1 MIIRNKNKIMLIYFL
16 VLLIIISLFNYD
28 DIKQNLI
35 NKYKY
40 MTYRRVN
47 LLFDN
52 NIFIKGE
59 ITKSY
64 INNTIN
70 EIHKI
75 AKNGNI
81 NFIIDSHGGDLIA
94 GYNLIIEM
102 LEMQE
107 KLLVINCYAINAKST
122 AFNIFQYCDNRYVIP
137 DSILFQHNVSIEFKG
152 SFENF
157 EDFYETRFK
166 QYRLITNMFNK
177 DISNKIKMKYQDF
190 LRKIWNDWTITGGED
205 IVKNNLA
212 DEVVIIKEFEL

>member
-1 MIIRNKNKIMLIYFL
+1 MLTWCL
-16 VLLIIISLFNYD
+16 VLLVIISLFNYD

-59 ITKSY
+59 ITKSS

-75 AKNGNI
+75 KKTGNI
-81 NFIIDSHGGDLIA
+81 NFVIDSHGGDLIS
-94 GYNLIIEM
+94 GYNLIIKM

-107 KLLVINCYAINAKST
+107 KLLVIDCYAINAKST
-122 AFNIFQYCDNRYVIP
+122 AFTIFQYCDNRYVIP

-152 SFENF
+152 SFEDFDN
-157 EDFYETRFK
+157 FYETRFDF
-166 QYRLITNMFNK
+166 YRLITNMFNI
-177 DISNKIKMKYQDF
+177 DVSNKIKMKYQDF
-190 LRKIWNDWTITGGED
+190 LEKIWNDWTIKGGEN

-212 DEVVIIKEFEL
+212 DEVVIIKDFDYTLN

>member
-1 MIIRNKNKIMLIYFL
+1 MLTQCL
-16 VLLIIISLFNYD
+16 VLLVIISLFNYD

-59 ITKSY
+59 ITKSS

-70 EIHKI
+70 EINKI
-75 AKNGNI
+75 KKTGNI
-81 NFIIDSHGGDLIA
+81 NFVIDSHGGDLIS

-107 KLLVINCYAINAKST
+107 KLLVIDCYVINAKST
-122 AFNIFQYCDNRYVIP
+122 AFTIFQYCDNRYVIP

-152 SFENF
+152 SFEDF
-157 EDFYETRFK
+157 EDFYETRFDF
-166 QYRLITNMFNK
+166 YRLITNMFNK
-177 DISNKIKMKYQDF
+177 DVSKKIKMTYQEF
-190 LRKIWNDWTITGGED
+190 LRKIWNDWTIKGGEN

-212 DEVVIIKEFEL
+212 DEVVIIKDFDYTLN

>member
-1 MIIRNKNKIMLIYFL
+1 MLIHFFI
-16 VLLIIISLFNYD
+16 LLIIISLFNYD

-59 ITKSY
+59 ITKSS
-64 INNTIN
+64 INNTIY
-70 EIHKI
+70 EINKI
-75 AKNGNI
+75 TKTNNI

-94 GYNLIIEM
+94 GYNLIIKM

-107 KLLVINCYAINAKST
+107 KLLVIDCYAINAKST
-122 AFNIFQYCDNRYVIP
+122 AFNIFQHCDNRYVIP
-137 DSILFQHNVSIEFKG
+137 DSILFQHNASIEFKG
-152 SFENF
+152 SFEEF
-157 EDFYETRFK
+157 EDFYEKHFDS
-166 QYRLITNMFNK
+166 YCLIVNMLNK
-177 DISNKIKMKYQDF
+177 DVSDKIKMTYQNF
-190 LRKIWNDWTITGGED
+190 LQKIWKDWTITGGED

-212 DEVVIIKEFEL
+212 DEVVIIKDFEL

>member
-1 MIIRNKNKIMLIYFL
+1 MLTQCL
-16 VLLIIISLFNYD
+16 VLLVIISLFNYD

-59 ITKSY
+59 ITKSS

-70 EIHKI
+70 EINKI
-75 AKNGNI
+75 KKTGNI
-81 NFIIDSHGGDLIA
+81 NFVIDSHGGDLIS
-94 GYNLIIEM
+94 GYNLIIKM

-107 KLLVINCYAINAKST
+107 KLLVIDCYAINAKST
-122 AFNIFQYCDNRYVIP
+122 AFTIFQYCDNRYVIP

-152 SFENF
+152 SFEDF
-157 EDFYETRFK
+157 EDFYETRFDL
-166 QYRLITNMFNK
+166 YRLITNMFNK
-177 DISNKIKMKYQDF
+177 NVSNKIKMKYQDF
-190 LRKIWNDWTITGGED
+190 LEKIWNDWTIKGGEN

-212 DEVVIIKEFEL
+212 DEVVIIKDFDYILN

>member
-1 MIIRNKNKIMLIYFL
+1 MLTQCL
-16 VLLIIISLFNYD
+16 VLLVIISLFNYD

-59 ITKSY
+59 ITKSS

-70 EIHKI
+70 EINKI
-75 AKNGNI
+75 KKTGNI
-81 NFIIDSHGGDLIA
+81 NFVIDSHGGDLIS

-107 KLLVINCYAINAKST
+107 KLLVIDCYVINAKST
-122 AFNIFQYCDNRYVIP
+122 AFTIFQYCDNRYVIP

-152 SFENF
+152 SFEDF
-157 EDFYETRFK
+157 EDFYETRFDF
-166 QYRLITNMFNK
+166 YRLITNMFNK
-177 DISNKIKMKYQDF
+177 DVSKKIKMTYQEF
-190 LRKIWNDWTITGGED
+190 LRKIWNDWTIKGGEN

-212 DEVVIIKEFEL
+212 DEVVIIKDFDYILN